1 MVVTNSLQLGKIS
14 MRNYKTYQGDVSVE
28 MSLDPEKSITIIHGE
43 MGKGKTTLLGAIYW
57 CLYGEERT
65 MTDSDE
71 GILNSDVLRRLR
83 VGDVVDTSA
92 EMSLYEQGELRYKIK
107 RSIGFEKKSE
117 SVKIIRHESVGGSLP
132 SGIEIT
138 ENIEYSELPPQSGDD
153 WMVIHDP
160 MRIQDRIE
168 NLFPKSL
175 SSYFL
180 FDAELLDKFY
190 RADDETL
197 VKNGIE
203 KISGMPIIDNGIK
216 HLEQSTK
223 AIRKDIRDINMEPIN
238 NRISHWEKVIDD
250 CKGRIT
256 DADSNLDVINSK
268 IATIEFFLSNYN
280 EKSIGTMQEEIDHI
294 AANMKKIDGR
304 RNENQLDMN
313 NRLVS
318 YNVILRLKGVMEYSI
333 RQCNTWE
340 KEGKIPIAVSR
351 HVLNGMLHGKPPMCI
366 CGTPLDEGSTGR
378 RHIED
383 LLGKNLAD
391 SPVINSISIGRGHWG
406 DRVDETMQAR
416 DVLTRLMA
424 KRFEINS
431 EYDNQNDKIK
441 ELRKKLEMHDV
452 DEIRCKSQ
460 KLKDLRA
467 VKKEQDGIKAV
478 ANDGQER
485 AERELKVEK
494 QQYNDLLKRVEKY
507 KSHKNRIKLAETLSG
522 LLSNC
527 RADLIEDMRN
537 IVVKKTEEYFFKLV
551 SREDFAKI
559 EIRPD
564 YKTAV
569 LDRDGKSKA
578 LSAGQSCCL
587 ALSYIA
593 SIRAI
598 AEKNYFMI
606 IDSPL
611 HNISQAERVDIARNL
626 PRFIPGTQITLLV
639 QDQEYVGRAKEGIF
653 GDDIPSVRDTLK
665 DNNNLWREYLLITS
679 KNPDDI
685 SVNTTIKEAVEAQ

>member
-1 MVVTNSLQLGKIS
+1 
-14 MRNYKTYQGDVSVE
+14 MRNYKTYQGDISVE
-28 MSLDPEKSITIIHGE
+28 MSLDPEKAITIIHGE

-65 MTDSDE
+65 ITDSDE
-71 GILNSDVLRRLR
+71 GVLNSDVLRRLR
-83 VGDVVDTSA
+83 VGDMVDTSV

-107 RSIGFEKKSE
+107 RSIEFEKKSE
-117 SVKIIRHESVGGSLP
+117 SVKIIRHESAGGSLP
-132 SGIEIT
+132 RGIEIT
-138 ENIEYSELPPQSGDD
+138 ENVEYSELPLQSEGDD
-153 WMVIHDP
+153 WIVIHDP
-160 MRIQDRIE
+160 MRIQGRIE
-168 NLFPKSL
+168 SLFPKSL

-190 RADDETL
+190 RADDENL

-203 KISGMPIIDNGIK
+203 KISGMPIIDNAIK

-223 AIRKDIRDINMEPIN
+223 AIRKDIREINLEPIN
-238 NRISHWEKVIDD
+238 NRISHWDRVIDD
-250 CKGRIT
+250 CKRKIA
-256 DADSNLDVINSK
+256 DADSSLDVINSE
-268 IATIEFFLSNYN
+268 IATIESLLRNYN
-280 EKSIGTMQEEIDHI
+280 EKSIETMQEEIDYI
-294 AANMKKIDGR
+294 ATNMKKIDKR
-304 RNENQLDMN
+304 RIENQHDMN
-313 NRLVS
+313 NKLVS

-333 RQCNTWE
+333 RQCDTWE

-351 HVLNGMLHGKPPMCI
+351 HVLKGMLHGKPPMCI
-366 CGTPLDEGSTGR
+366 CGTSLNEGSTSR

-416 DVLTRLMA
+416 DVLTELMA

-431 EYDNQNDKIK
+431 EYSNQNDKIK
-441 ELRKKLEMHDV
+441 DLRKKLEMHDV
-452 DEIRCKSQ
+452 DEIRYKSQ
-460 KLKDLRA
+460 KLKELRA
-467 VKKEQDGIKAV
+467 DRKAQDGIKAV

-507 KSHKNRIKLAETLSG
+507 KSHENRIKLAEILSD
-522 LLSNC
+522 LFSNC

-537 IVVKKTEEYFFKLV
+537 MVVKKTEEYFFKLV
-551 SREDFAKI
+551 SRDDFAKI

-569 LDRDGKSKA
+569 LDRDGKRKA
-578 LSAGQSCCL
+578 LSAGQNCCL

-626 PRFIPGTQITLLV
+626 PKFIPGTQITLLV

-679 KNPDDI
+679 KNPGDV
-685 SVNTTIKEAVEAQ
+685 SVNTTIKEAVETQ

>member
-65 MTDSDE
+65 VTDSDE

-83 VGDVVDTSA
+83 VGDVVDTSV

-138 ENIEYSELPPQSGDD
+138 ENIEYSELSPQSGDD

-250 CKGRIT
+250 CKGRIA
-256 DADSNLDVINSK
+256 DADSKLDVINGR
-268 IATIEFFLSNYN
+268 IATIESFLSNYN
-280 EKSIGTMQEEIDHI
+280 EKSIETMQEEIDHI
-294 AANMKKIDGR
+294 AANMKKIDKR

-351 HVLNGMLHGKPPMCI
+351 HVLNGMLHDKPPMCI

-378 RHIED
+378 RRIED

-431 EYDNQNDKIK
+431 EHDSQNDKIK

-452 DEIRCKSQ
+452 DEVRDKSQ
-460 KLKDLRA
+460 KLKELRA

-485 AERELKVEK
+485 AERELKAEK

-537 IVVKKTEEYFFKLV
+537 IVVKKTEEYFFKLA

-569 LDRDGKSKA
+569 LDHDGKSKA

-626 PRFIPGTQITLLV
+626 PRFISGTQITLLV

-685 SVNTTIKEAVEAQ
+685 SVNTTIREAVEAQ

>member
-250 CKGRIT
+250 CKGRIAN
-256 DADSNLDVINSK
+256 ADSNLDVINSK

-333 RQCNTWE
+333 RKCNTWE